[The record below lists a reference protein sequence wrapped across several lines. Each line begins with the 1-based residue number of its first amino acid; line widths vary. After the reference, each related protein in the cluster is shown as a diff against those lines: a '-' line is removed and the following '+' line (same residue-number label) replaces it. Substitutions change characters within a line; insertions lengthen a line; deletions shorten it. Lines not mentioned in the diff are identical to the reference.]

1 MGVKDLWNLLT
12 PHMERK
18 PLFELSNKVVAID
31 LSGWVCESLNVVDY
45 FIHPRFYLRNL
56 FFRTC
61 YLLQTGITPVFV
73 LEGTAPSLKYGV
85 IVKRNQLQFR
95 GARPKKVANCDKAST
110 TGTAGEKPRSKP
122 TEQNRNRFNQVLKQC
137 EELLNAIG
145 LVCVQAAGEAEALCA
160 YLNRDALID
169 GVISQDSDCFAYGA
183 VRVFRNFCASQN
195 GGSVDVYDLER
206 ANSAGLRLGQEKIV
220 AMALLSGCDYC
231 PAGVAGVGREMV
243 TRLLNCYDNETIL
256 QRIRSWRNTAHRLT
270 ELEVKVDDKNVCPD
284 CGHIGKL
291 MQHRKAGCLDCHRTA
306 GCDES
311 KWKQQRANVKA
322 ELEIKRKAL
331 KDPDFPHEPIIE
343 EFMTRPCELPA
354 LNLQW
359 KQPNLVKFIR
369 SMSSLLQW
377 NELYCFQKLLPLF
390 TRWQIQSAQK
400 SSSPAQSS
408 IFLTPDYI
416 KKKRSPKGI
425 PSYEIVWK
433 DALGLFKGLI
443 PQEQI
448 DAYMSEAGNS
458 IESLW
463 STIEP
468 QELVL
473 NAYPELVD
481 RFLQS
486 KVKGKRK
493 KAPSTTAS
501 QSQGT
506 GGDKPK
512 RKPTMRTK
520 KKDNENKNTQK
531 LLDAFVHKA
540 AEMPLEQQHEDACNE
555 KENEAPNPPPNEQSP
570 HGVEHFLNFTA
581 ELEAIAEDQTAND
594 SFNSSAVIER
604 LCRPNYLQLALA
616 EYMELIEVERR
627 KEALQDLLS
636 NTMPHAHM
644 EHGIEMEE
652 EGDSTVQHRIVL
664 KQDILNASSLVDGNH
679 LDRTVAVSRK
689 PQRKS
694 FFFEPIVVPS
704 NGDIEQPYGSPEM
717 DMFECSLMLKDQ
729 IIIEHPVTDGNDT
742 ANQTIIYDI
751 DF

>member
-45 FIHPRFYLRNL
+45 FVHPRFYLRNL

-73 LEGTAPSLKYGV
+73 LEGAAPPLKYGV

-95 GARPKKVANCDKAST
+95 GVRPKKVANCDKA
-110 TGTAGEKPRSKP
+110 GATAAAVEKASSKP
-122 TEQNRNRFNQVLKQC
+122 TEQKRNRFHHVLKQC
-137 EELLNAIG
+137 EELLSAMG
-145 LVCVQAAGEAEALCA
+145 LVCVQAPGEAEALCA

-243 TRLLNCYDNETIL
+243 TRLLNCYDNQTIL

-291 MQHRKAGCLDCHRTA
+291 MQHRKAGCLDCHRSI

-354 LNLQW
+354 LDLQW

-369 SMSSLLQW
+369 SMSSYLQW

-390 TRWQIQSAQK
+390 TRWQIQSAQN
-400 SSSPAQSS
+400 SSSPTQSN

-425 PSYEIVWK
+425 ASYEIVWK
-433 DALGLFKGLI
+433 DALALFKGLI

-448 DAYMSEAGNS
+448 DAYVGEAGNS

-468 QELVL
+468 HELVL
-473 NAYPELVD
+473 NAYPDLVD
-481 RFLQS
+481 KFLQS

-493 KAPSTTAS
+493 KAPSKTTS
-501 QSQGT
+501 QPQESGS
-506 GGDKPK
+506 DKPK
-512 RKPTMRTK
+512 RKPSTRAK
-520 KKDNENKNTQK
+520 KKDNDKNTQT
-531 LLDAFVHKA
+531 LYDAFVHKP
-540 AEMPLEQQHEDACNE
+540 AELQQEDDACDE
-555 KENEAPNPPPNEQSP
+555 KENQANLPNELSP
-570 HGVEHFLNFTA
+570 HGIDHLLNFTA

-594 SFNSSAVIER
+594 TFNSSALIER

-616 EYMELIEVERR
+616 EYMELIEMEKR
-627 KEALQDLLS
+627 KEALEDLLS

-644 EHGIEMEE
+644 DVAENEMEQQD
-652 EGDSTVQHRIVL
+652 GSTVHRRIVL
-664 KQDILNASSLVDGNH
+664 KQDILNASSLVDSNH
-679 LDRTVAVSRK
+679 LDQSLAVSRK
-689 PQRKS
+689 TKRKS
-694 FFFEPIVVPS
+694 FFFEPIIVPCD
-704 NGDIEQPYGSPEM
+704 GDAEQPYGSPEM

-729 IIIEHPVTDGNDT
+729 IVIEHQATDGNDT

>member
-45 FIHPRFYLRNL
+45 SVHPRFYLRNL

-61 YLLQTGITPVFV
+61 YLLQMGMTPVFV
-73 LEGTAPSLKYGV
+73 LEGEAPVFKSGV
-85 IVKRNQLQFR
+85 IVKRLAETQFR
-95 GARPKKVANCDKAST
+95 GARPKKLANCDKAGATVS
-110 TGTAGEKPRSKP
+110 SKP
-122 TEQNRNRFNQVLKQC
+122 SEQSRNRFKQVLKSC
-137 EELLNAIG
+137 ERLLNTMGIASIE
-145 LVCVQAAGEAEALCA
+145 APGEAEALCA

-243 TRLLNCYDNETIL
+243 TRLLNCYDNESIL
-256 QRIRSWRNTAHRLT
+256 PRMRSWRNTAHRLT

-284 CGHIGKL
+284 CGHNGKL
-291 MQHRKAGCLDCHRTA
+291 MQHRKAGCLDCHRSI

-311 KWKQQRANVKA
+311 RWKQQRANVKA

-331 KDPDFPHEPIIE
+331 KDPDFPQEPIIE

-354 LNLQW
+354 LDLQW
-359 KQPNLVKFIR
+359 KQPNIIKFIR
-369 SMSSLLQW
+369 NMSSLLQW

-390 TRWQIQSAQK
+390 TRWQIK
-400 SSSPAQSS
+400 SAQSS
-408 IFLTPDYI
+408 SSATESNIFLTPDYI

-433 DALGLFKGLI
+433 DALSLFKGLI

-448 DAYMSEAGNS
+448 DAYVGEAGNS

-468 QELVL
+468 HELVL
-473 NAYPELVD
+473 NAYPDLVD

-493 KAPSTTAS
+493 KAPSATDS
-501 QSQGT
+501 QAQET

-512 RKPTMRTK
+512 RKPTTRVK
-520 KKDNENKNTQK
+520 KNDKNTQK
-531 LLDAFVHKA
+531 QLDAFVHKA
-540 AEMPLEQQHEDACNE
+540 AEMAVEPQQEDACDE
-555 KENEAPNPPPNEQSP
+555 KENQANSSNEQSP
-570 HGVEHFLNFTA
+570 HGIDHFLNFTA

-594 SFNSSAVIER
+594 SFNSSALIER

-616 EYMELIEVERR
+616 EYMELIEIEKR

-636 NTMPHAHM
+636 NTMQLGPM
-644 EHGIEMEE
+644 EDEIEMEQE
-652 EGDSTVQHRIVL
+652 DGSMVHRRIVL
-664 KQDILNASSLVDGNH
+664 KQDILNASSLVDGIPP
-679 LDRTVAVSRK
+679 LDQTVSVAKK
-689 PQRKS
+689 PKRKS

-704 NGDIEQPYGSPEM
+704 DGDADQPYGSPEM

-729 IIIEHPVTDGNDT
+729 IIIEHPVTDANDMV
-742 ANQTIIYDI
+742 NQTIIYDI